1 MKNIFL
7 KFDSVSEFHKY
18 LHTKQPT
25 SAFSSIFSQHSQ
37 AGSETF
43 THTRNWEHAEELF
56 TYGDKDTAKKLEECG
71 LSQTRLETKCT
82 ANRRK
87 VQANICGFAP
97 HVPNYIAGV
106 PASMLNVKEVRV
118 KEKVIN
124 VIYNISAN
132 GGASAESLL
141 ETGVKMLSAIMKIEA
156 SGVRVNIYTADISV
170 GHNGQLVGWLCRIKN
185 SAQHIDTLKMC
196 YPLCNPSMLR
206 RHSFRFTEVTD
217 GVSSAF
223 VGGYGGASQDISLM
237 LKQFQMKDCRCMSYS
252 TAKGYTADRLAEMI
266 LNGECC

>member
-37 AGSETF
+37 AGSENF
-43 THTRNWEHAEELF
+43 THTRNWEQAEELF
-56 TYGDKDTAKKLEECG
+56 TYGDKDTAAKLEDTG
-71 LSQTRLETKCT
+71 LRQTRLQNKCT

-106 PASMLNVKEVRV
+106 PASMLNVKEVRI

-132 GGASAESLL
+132 GGASAKSLL

-237 LKQFQMKDCRCMSYS
+237 LKQFQMKDCRCMSYY
-252 TAKGYTADRLAEMI
+252 TAKDYTADRLAEII
-266 LNGECC
+266 LKGERC

>member
-7 KFDSVSEFHKY
+7 KFDSVSEFHNY
-18 LHTKQPT
+18 LHTKNPT

-37 AGSETF
+37 TCSEEF

-56 TYGDKDTAKKLEECG
+56 TYGDKDTAAKLEDTG
-71 LSQTRLETKCT
+71 LRQTRLQNKCT

-106 PASMLNVKEVRV
+106 PASMLNV
-118 KEKVIN
+118 
-124 VIYNISAN
+124 IYNISAN
-132 GGASAESLL
+132 GGASAKSLL
-141 ETGVKMLSAIMKIEA
+141 ETGVQMLSAIMKIEA
-156 SGVRVNIYTADISV
+156 SGVRVNLYVADISV
-170 GHNGQLVGWLCRIKN
+170 GHNGQNVGWLCRIKN

-223 VGGYGGASQDISLM
+223 VGGYGGASRDISLM
-237 LKQFQMKDCRCMSYS
+237 LKQFKMKDCRCMSYY
-252 TAKGYTADRLAEMI
+252 TANGNTADRLAEMI
-266 LNGECC
+266 LKGECC

>member
-1 MKNIFL
+1 MKHIFH
-7 KFDSVSEFHKY
+7 KFENVGEFHKF
-18 LHTKQPT
+18 LHTHQPNA
-25 SAFSSIFSQHSQ
+25 AFKNARQHSQ
-37 AGSETF
+37 TEDAEF
-43 THTRNWEHAEELF
+43 THTKSWQDAEHLF
-56 TYGDKDTAKKLEECG
+56 TYGDKETAEKLEDTG
-71 LSQTRLETKCT
+71 LRKMRLETKCT

-132 GGASAESLL
+132 GGASAKSLL
-141 ETGVKMLSAIMKIEA
+141 DTGVQMLSAIMKIEA
-156 SGVRVNIYTADISV
+156 TGVRVNLYTADISD

-206 RHSFRFTEVTD
+206 RHSFRFTEVAD

-223 VGGYGGASQDISLM
+223 VGGYGGASKDISLM
-237 LKQFQMKDCRCMSYS
+237 LKQFQMKECRCMSYY
-252 TAKGYTADRLAEMI
+252 TAKGQTADRLAEMI
-266 LNGECC
+266 LKGECN

>member
-1 MKNIFL
+1 MKNVFL
-7 KFDSVSEFHKY
+7 KFDSVSDFHKY
-18 LHTKQPT
+18 LHTQKPT
-25 SAFSSIFSQHSQ
+25 NAFSSPYNQCSQTGSQ
-37 AGSETF
+37 DF

-56 TYGDKDTAKKLEECG
+56 TYGDKDTAKKLEDGG
-71 LSQTRLETKCT
+71 LRQTRLQTKCT

-132 GGASAESLL
+132 GGVGARDLL
-141 ETGVKMLSAIMKIEA
+141 NTGVQMLSAIMKIEA
-156 SGVRVNIYTADISV
+156 SGVRVNLYVADISD
-170 GHNGQLVGWLCRIKN
+170 GHNGQTIGWLCRIKN

-223 VGGYGGASQDISLM
+223 VGGYGGASRDISLM
-237 LKQFQMKDCRCMSYS
+237 LNQFQMKDCRCMSFY
-252 TAKGYTADRLAEMI
+252 TAKGYTADQLAEMI
-266 LNGECC
+266 LKGDCR